1 MYKFDLDIMVDLETV
16 GIEPGCGIL
25 SIGACT
31 MDGSR
36 TFYAKVNINTCYA
49 NGLTSAES
57 TLKWWLQQ
65 EQAAYDEAFSGEEDI
80 VTALRDLELFIR
92 SIGATA
98 VWGNGATFDCS
109 IIHEAARRCKI
120 SPVYNSY
127 SDRCYRTLKNL
138 YPEIQAGAFVGTKHN
153 SLHDAQHQAQHAR
166 RILSY
171 IQDSREEL

>member
-1 MYKFDLDIMVDLETV
+1 MYIFDNDVVVDLETV

-31 MDGSR
+31 LDGSR
-36 TFYAKVNINTCYA
+36 TFYSRVEVNSCYQ
-49 NGLTSAES
+49 NGMTSNEA
-57 TLKWWLQQ
+57 TLKWWRQQ
-65 EQAAYDEAFSGEEDI
+65 EEVAREEAFGGTNNI

-92 SIGATA
+92 SVGAKA

-109 IIHEAARRCKI
+109 IIQEAARRCRV

-127 SDRCYRTLKNL
+127 NDRCYRTLKNL
-138 YPEIQAGAFVGTKHN
+138 YPEIAAGAFVGTKHN

-166 RILSY
+166 RIL
-171 IQDSREEL
+171 IARQEERNR